1 MPQVTLNPEGNIGS
15 LDTPYGKISKRGPI
29 TVPVDWALMR
39 IGDENLVFTFVEE
52 DRKGVL
58 ETSDKTLA
66 MLSRVLGEDLK
77 KASDLS
83 SLLLPKKK
91 VLKAPKITKS
101 KKSKTVVEESLTVE
115 E

>member
-1 MPQVTLNPEGNIGS
+1 LPQVTLNPLGNIGR
-15 LDTPYGKISKRGPI
+15 LETPYGRISKRGPI

-52 DRKGVL
+52 DRKDVL

-66 MLSRVLGEDLK
+66 MLSRVLKEDLK

-91 VLKAPKITKS
+91 VLKTPKITKS
-101 KKSKTVVEESLTVE
+101 KKSKVVEEKSTATE